1 MKNKKT
7 FIMFLIIILVLMI
20 IGLLIYL
27 NSNKGFKGKIPKTI
41 EISKT
46 YGGAPSTEEYKINLQ
61 NKETTLKKW
70 SVEEGNDETTYS
82 LSKEQINDINEIFKS
97 YNATNIE
104 EIDRDVAGGVSNDL
118 SVKFYD
124 GTKLKIH
131 TYGEIEYL
139 KGDNKKLFEELL
151 EYVESIFKGE

>member
-46 YGGAPSTEEYKINLQ
+46 YGGTPSTEEYKINLQ

-70 SVEEGNDETTYS
+70 SVEEGDDETTYS
-82 LSKEQINDINEIFKS
+82 LSK
-97 YNATNIE
+97 
-104 EIDRDVAGGVSNDL
+104 
-118 SVKFYD
+118 
-124 GTKLKIH
+124 
-131 TYGEIEYL
+131 
-139 KGDNKKLFEELL
+139 
-151 EYVESIFKGE
+151 